1 MTDEERTNRNPK
13 PEILTLKLEDCP
25 ELFIKDLVVPRVYI
39 LQGQRNISTWN
50 YVGTIEAGGFV
61 GYRFYAPRIDLHCV
75 LGERPDKSGTL
86 EDGRGVKV
94 TIRKYT
100 GPDA

>member
-1 MTDEERTNRNPK
+1 MTDEERKNRNPA
-13 PEILTLKLEDCP
+13 PEMGTFDVDECP
-25 ELFIKDLVVPRVYI
+25 EVFIKDLEVGRVYI
-39 LQGQRNISTWN
+39 LQGKRAVTLN
-50 YVGTIEAGGFV
+50 YMGSFDVGVIAYVFAGMRAELV
-61 GYRFYAPRIDLHCV
+61 VSLC
-75 LGERPDKSGTL
+75 ERPDKSGTL